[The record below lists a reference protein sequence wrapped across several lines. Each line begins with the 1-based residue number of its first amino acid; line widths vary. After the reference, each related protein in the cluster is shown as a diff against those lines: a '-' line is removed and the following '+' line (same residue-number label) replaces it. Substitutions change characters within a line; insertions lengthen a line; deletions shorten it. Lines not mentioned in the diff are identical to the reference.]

1 MMSQGKDL
9 YFEANVTNS
18 FTILK
23 GLNMCSLNNN
33 LLFRL
38 FENGY
43 MQETEKEKEKKP
55 DWMGAPFCLQHQ
67 CTMFVK
73 RGLNP
78 RKQGE
83 LPGDSQ
89 FSSRPSFY
97 IKKQLL
103 VNGCHMELP
112 L

>member
-43 MQETEKEKEKKP
+43 TQETEKERKREKARL
-55 DWMGAPFCLQHQ
+55 DGSPFLSSTSMYHVCKKRSEPKKARRATRRLPVLLQA
-67 CTMFVK
+67 
-73 RGLNP
+73 
-78 RKQGE
+78 
-83 LPGDSQ
+83 
-89 FSSRPSFY
+89 
-97 IKKQLL
+97 
-103 VNGCHMELP
+103 
-112 L
+112 